1 MNFLGSGELLGGGYV
16 VDRDKV
22 GRILKGSE
30 WAKFWGRPGADSV
43 LVCWEMQPTLPGVN
57 CRF

>member
-1 MNFLGSGELLGGGYV
+1 MPEIRSLDEGDREGV

-30 WAKFWGRPGADSV
+30 WAKFWGRPGAVSV
-43 LVCWEMQPTLPGVN
+43 LVCWEMQPT
-57 CRF
+57 